1 MDQRELEHKEDGGN
15 GTVRNF
21 FSVPFTTYSGEESL
35 VSYIKT
41 ANKSNDSQASLHESI
56 SHCPLDLPHVRL
68 EWTGSIQRLVLQRF
82 RFEISVR
89 RWDSPNLSVF
99 LLGTTK

>member
-1 MDQRELEHKEDGGN
+1 MDQREFEYEENGGN
-15 GTVRNF
+15 GTERN

-41 ANKSNDSQASLHESI
+41 ANKSNDSQASVHASI
-56 SHCPLDLPHVRL
+56 SPCLLDIPHFTL
-68 EWTGSIQRLVLQRF
+68 ERTGSIPRFVLQRF

-89 RWDSPNLSVF
+89 R
-99 LLGTTK
+99 